1 MDVLKTLKIKKDK
14 YKDDKMD
21 DYIKIL
27 KVNKLIP
34 SRIDDEKLGE
44 KYKTM
49 WTKIEDLQNV
59 ELNALPVY
67 HFKCKKTKI
76 SLFLGLINESC
87 KCYTTIEL
95 I

>member
-1 MDVLKTLKIKKDK
+1 MDVLRTLKIKKDK
-14 YKDDKMD
+14 YKDDKTN
-21 DYIKIL
+21 DYIKTL

-67 HFKCKKTKI
+67 HFKCKKQK
-76 SLFLGLINESC
+76 LAYF
-87 KCYTTIEL
+87 
-95 I
+95 

>member
-44 KYKTM
+44 K
-49 WTKIEDLQNV
+49 
-59 ELNALPVY
+59 
-67 HFKCKKTKI
+67 
-76 SLFLGLINESC
+76 
-87 KCYTTIEL
+87 
-95 I
+95 